1 LAILTQE
8 SDLGKNIGQCY
19 LKDPVTGDGVG
30 KNTGRKFERVMN
42 PKRDVPVFLQITKEL
57 GLDPY
62 KTPVSCPMSFGWG
75 GAMGPAQFIPST
87 WILYKS
93 KLSSILGKTPNP
105 WVLEIH
111 FMQLLYY

>member
-42 PKRDVPVFLQITKEL
+42 PKRDVPVF
-57 GLDPY
+57 Y
-62 KTPVSCPMSFGWG
+62 K
-75 GAMGPAQFIPST
+75 
-87 WILYKS
+87 
-93 KLSSILGKTPNP
+93 
-105 WVLEIH
+105 
-111 FMQLLYY
+111 